1 MLLRSEEYMDEE
13 KKIRIITE
21 YYGKYDENGNE
32 IVTATV
38 EETFSTEE
46 VESESVEPEPTQLD
60 RIESMVAKSQEQIA
74 QEARDAYTLE
84 LIEGG
89 VIA

>member
-1 MLLRSEEYMDEE
+1 MF
-13 KKIRIITE
+13 KKNTKEIM
-21 YYGKYDENGNE
+21 ENGKVF
-32 IVTATV
+32 IVETYINNKGEVKGVVKYPESPQATP
-38 EETFSTEE
+38 
-46 VESESVEPEPTQLD
+46 EPTISEPTQLD
-60 RIESMVAKSQEQIA
+60 RIEYAILKSQEQIA

>member
-1 MLLRSEEYMDEE
+1 MGIVE
-13 KKIRIITE
+13 TE
-21 YYGKYDENGNE
+21 YFTDENGVEMKKDIYANGMTITGLANE
-32 IVTATV
+32 PIT
-38 EETFSTEE
+38 TEPDL
-46 VESESVEPEPTQLD
+46 SQLD
-60 RIESMVAKSQEQIA
+60 RIESMVAKSQEEIA